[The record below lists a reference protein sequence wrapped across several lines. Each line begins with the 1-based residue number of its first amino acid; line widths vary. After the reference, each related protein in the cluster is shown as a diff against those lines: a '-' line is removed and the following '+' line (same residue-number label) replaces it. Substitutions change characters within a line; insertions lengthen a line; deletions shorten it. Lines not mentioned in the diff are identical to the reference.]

1 MINALRRFYNSFG
14 DRGVMMVIF
23 TVSVIVHSLLTMH
36 MELPAVNPDE
46 IGVASVAAFYSG
58 RDWSALMGQVYYY
71 YGYVQ
76 AIFYAPLFLFF
87 SNSYALY
94 KACLIMNG
102 VLMSF
107 IPVIAYHVSTKLGVS
122 KVWQKITVAFCC
134 GAYITYIAH
143 SKFMWNEAIC
153 SLLPWVLMWV
163 MFMSMDCQKDALRV
177 LWSAAAGVLCAVCY
191 GAHSRLLAVV
201 IAFVMTVLI
210 ARIFMN
216 RRIFTLPVFFPALA
230 LGFVG
235 EHFCKKT
242 IQQLVWN
249 GKASGNTMEAEANR
263 VLGLFDEGGFGRF
276 VSTLFGHIYTFMTS
290 TAGIGALA
298 CVVFFMLIFVRIR
311 EWSKNRAGEMVDG
324 VKVYEPTSKHTYSG
338 HITILGIYAFLA
350 VGGSM
355 LLSVL
360 FKFNSGQISAIKDLT
375 MFGRYTDNVAP
386 LAVMLVL
393 VFMFRYRLSVANIGW
408 AAIVYAYTCYGFF
421 TVSWQMLE
429 KARGYR
435 ESPMLGLMPWRI
447 GEDYAKP
454 FTVESFI
461 IMTSVVF
468 TVLAAVLYFAVFPSR
483 LDLSGSWL
491 VTAYGGEMDA
501 ATLRSQ
507 LGVSSASYI
516 LETGLVAITL
526 APAINMFFAL
536 GEEAGWRGYMMPR
549 LKERFG
555 LLNGR
560 LLGGVVWGVW
570 HWPLMLLVGY
580 EYGTNYLGAPVLGL
594 VVWCVVCF
602 ALNTLLD
609 LLYEKTGCI
618 WVPAIAHGAFNA
630 IAALPQVLI
639 TPADAYYNVLG
650 PMPIGL
656 ISVLPMLA
664 VAVGLTLHQMKQE
677 Q

>member
-1 MINALRRFYNSFG
+1 MSIKEKQGFG
-14 DRGVMMVIF
+14 LYFLFAFGLAWLLQVYA
-23 TVSVIVHSLLTMH
+23 SLL
-36 MELPAVNPDE
+36 L
-46 IGVASVAAFYSG
+46 I
-58 RDWSALMGQVYYY
+58 RDGNATAY
-71 YGYVQ
+71 Q
-76 AIFYAPLFLFF
+76 A
-87 SNSYALY
+87 
-94 KACLIMNG
+94 
-102 VLMSF
+102 
-107 IPVIAYHVSTKLGVS
+107 
-122 KVWQKITVAFCC
+122 
-134 GAYITYIAH
+134 
-143 SKFMWNEAIC
+143 
-153 SLLPWVLMWV
+153 
-163 MFMSMDCQKDALRV
+163 
-177 LWSAAAGVLCAVCY
+177 
-191 GAHSRLLAVV
+191 LLAVSMFCPL
-201 IAFVMTVLI
+201 A
-210 ARIFMN
+210 A
-216 RRIFTLPVFFPALA
+216 TLLVKKVFLHQP
-230 LGFVG
+230 
-235 EHFCKKT
+235 T
-242 IQQLVWN
+242 
-249 GKASGNTMEAEANR
+249 
-263 VLGLFDEGGFGRF
+263 
-276 VSTLFGHIYTFMTS
+276 
-290 TAGIGALA
+290 GIGWKVQGKRRYWLA
-298 CVVFFMLIFVRIR
+298 A
-311 EWSKNRAGEMVDG
+311 W
-324 VKVYEPTSKHTYSG
+324 
-338 HITILGIYAFLA
+338 
-350 VGGSM
+350 
-355 LLSVL
+355 
-360 FKFNSGQISAIKDLT
+360 
-375 MFGRYTDNVAP
+375 FGPA
-386 LAVMLVL
+386 
-393 VFMFRYRLSVANIGW
+393 
-408 AAIVYAYTCYGFF
+408 
-421 TVSWQMLE
+421 
-429 KARGYR
+429 
-435 ESPMLGLMPWRI
+435 
-447 GEDYAKP
+447 
-454 FTVESFI
+454 
-461 IMTSVVF
+461 VF

-639 TPADAYYNVLG
+639 TPANAYYNVLG